1 MNLDVCTP
9 SSKWWCHAEAL
20 WICTNHIWHI
30 RREAGRSLYILIEPN
45 WKRNRANWNCEVL
58 TIIVLYGLP
67 ISWRN
72 FIDLSKG
79 RQRAFMSL
87 SIEVWVI
94 RVRSMYLIGTRRS
107 TLAVICDP
115 NSSLGVCANVV
126 LLELCTLSQDSF

>member
-1 MNLDVCTP
+1 MFVPHRQNCDVMQRPYEYVRTIYGIYVEKLDDPCTFLLNQTE
-9 SSKWWCHAEAL
+9 SETARIVIA
-20 WICTNHIWHI
+20 
-30 RREAGRSLYILIEPN
+30 
-45 WKRNRANWNCEVL
+45 CEVL

-115 NSSLGVCANVV
+115 NSSMGVCANVV